1 MNEKIYT
8 IQFEYGGET
17 HSISELSHFD
27 FSKGNTED
35 KLLMMEEIKAYLR
48 DNNLSGSQIKNAR
61 LFGKGGD
68 LITKVDDFSKI

>member
-17 HSISELSHFD
+17 HSISELSHCD
-27 FSKGNTED
+27 FTKGDAGD
-35 KLLMMEEIKAYLR
+35 KLCMMEEIKAYLR

-68 LITKVDDFSKI
+68 LITNITVR